1 MKRSMQYLLLTL
13 FTLGLLGLDSCTKDL
28 NRLPYIQVT
37 SATVFSNPQSIKEA
51 LAKLYAGL
59 TLSGQDGT
67 NLPDI
72 QASDVGSNTFFRNF
86 WEAEELPTDEA
97 VISWNDADLQQYH
110 LMNWTANMSFLKL
123 MYNRVF
129 FEVAACNEFLREME
143 KLDLSKFSPQDTA
156 NFATYKAEARF
167 LRAFAYW
174 VALDFFGNTPFATEN
189 DPVGKFL
196 PPQISRTDL
205 FNYVEKELLDVQNL
219 LPDPGQNEYGRADK
233 GAAWFLL
240 ARLYLNAQ
248 VYTGQARWTDCI
260 TYCNKIIQSGAYHL
274 ASNYAQL
281 FELDNRQTGEI
292 IFPLRANGLTSQS
305 YGNTTFLI
313 HAAVGGNM
321 RASDFGINQGW
332 AGLRTTKTL
341 VNLFPNGDSS
351 LDKRAMFYTNGQTL
365 DIADI
370 KDFSNGYTI
379 TKFKNV
385 DSHGNPGSDPT
396 GNFADLDFPL
406 FRLADVYLMYAE
418 AVVRGGSGGDI
429 NTAVNYINQLRE
441 RAYRNTSGDI
451 TSSDLTL
458 NFIMDER
465 ARELYWEAIRRT
477 DLVRFGKFT
486 SASYLWPWKGGVMNG
501 QGVDD
506 HYNLYPISADDII
519 ANPHLKQNPGY

>member
-1 MKRSMQYLLLTL
+1 M
-13 FTLGLLGLDSCTKDL
+13 
-28 NRLPYIQVT
+28 
-37 SATVFSNPQSIKEA
+37 
-51 LAKLYAGL
+51 
-59 TLSGQDGT
+59 
-67 NLPDI
+67 
-72 QASDVGSNTFFRNF
+72 
-86 WEAEELPTDEA
+86 
-97 VISWNDADLQQYH
+97 
-110 LMNWTANMSFLKL
+110 
-123 MYNRVF
+123 
-129 FEVAACNEFLREME
+129 
-143 KLDLSKFSPQDTA
+143 
-156 NFATYKAEARF
+156 
-167 LRAFAYW
+167 
-174 VALDFFGNTPFATEN
+174 
-189 DPVGKFL
+189 GKFL

-396 GNFADLDFPL
+396 GTFADLDFPL

-477 DLVRFGKFT
+477 DWSVLGSLPRPAISGPGK
-486 SASYLWPWKGGVMNG
+486 A
-501 QGVDD
+501 
-506 HYNLYPISADDII
+506 A
-519 ANPHLKQNPGY
+519 

>member
-1 MKRSMQYLLLTL
+1 MKRIKQYLII
-13 FTLGLLGLDSCTKDL
+13 GLATVGLWGLDSCTKDL

-37 SATVFSNPQSIKEA
+37 SATVFSNPQSIKQA

-59 TLSGQDGT
+59 TLSGQDQV
-67 NLPDI
+67 NEPDI
-72 QASDVGSNTFFRNF
+72 QASDIGSNTFFRNF

-129 FEVAACNEFLREME
+129 FEVAACNEFLREMD
-143 KLDLSKFSPQDTA
+143 KLDLSKFSPQDTV

-174 VALDFFGNTPFATEN
+174 VALDFFGNSPFATEN

-196 PPQISRTDL
+196 PPQISRADL
-205 FNYVEKELLDVQNL
+205 FKYVESELLDIQNL

-233 GAAWFLL
+233 ACAWFLL

-281 FELDNRQTGEI
+281 FEIDNRQTGEI

-305 YGNTTFLI
+305 YGNTTFLV

-321 RASDFGINQGW
+321 NASNYGITGGW
-332 AGLRTTKTL
+332 AGLRTTKNL

-351 LDKRAMFYTNGQTL
+351 VDKRAMF
-365 DIADI
+365 I
-370 KDFSNGYTI
+370 
-379 TKFKNV
+379 
-385 DSHGNPGSDPT
+385 P
-396 GNFADLDFPL
+396 
-406 FRLADVYLMYAE
+406 M
-418 AVVRGGSGGDI
+418 
-429 NTAVNYINQLRE
+429 
-441 RAYRNTSGDI
+441 
-451 TSSDLTL
+451 
-458 NFIMDER
+458 
-465 ARELYWEAIRRT
+465 ARHW
-477 DLVRFGKFT
+477 K
-486 SASYLWPWKGGVMNG
+486 SAT
-501 QGVDD
+501 
-506 HYNLYPISADDII
+506 
-519 ANPHLKQNPGY
+519 